1 MQNIARNFGEQFV
14 SEETLKIATE
24 NAIKMLEIT
33 TLTEVAISARDAEL
47 AEALRI
53 EIFNAQQGV

>member
-14 SEETLKIATE
+14 SEETLKIATD
-24 NAIKMLEIT
+24 NAIKMQELT

-53 EIFNAQQGV
+53 EIFNAQPI

>member
-1 MQNIARNFGEQFV
+1 MQNIARNFGDQFV

-53 EIFNAQQGV
+53 QIFNAQTV

>member
-1 MQNIARNFGEQFV
+1 MQNIARNFGDQFV

-53 EIFNAQQGV
+53 QIFNAQLV

>member
-53 EIFNAQQGV
+53 QIFNAQTV

>member
-1 MQNIARNFGEQFV
+1 MQNIERNFGNQSV

-53 EIFNAQQGV
+53 QIFNAQTV

>member
-14 SEETLKIATE
+14 SEETLKIAIE
-24 NAIKMLEIT
+24 DAIKMQELT
-33 TLTEVAISARDAEL
+33 TLTEIAISARDAEL

-53 EIFNAQQGV
+53 EIFNAQPI

>member
-1 MQNIARNFGEQFV
+1 MQNIARNFGDQFV

-53 EIFNAQQGV
+53 QIFNAQKV

>member
-53 EIFNAQQGV
+53 QIFNAQKV